1 MSIIETINKGILPIL
16 RNNISDSDAFVI
28 SKVCDKASFII
39 QNYKQTRV
47 SLVILARKQS
57 VMSASQLLFGFAL
70 KKAVQEDRE
79 LIRTN
84 TQILLSYASVIQRFQ
99 DFTNMLPE
107 LGQSDREDMF
117 VSIFS
122 EMPENFMDV
131 ISELEEKFK

>member
-1 MSIIETINKGILPIL
+1 M
-16 RNNISDSDAFVI
+16 A
-28 SKVCDKASFII
+28 
-39 QNYKQTRV
+39 
-47 SLVILARKQS
+47 
-57 VMSASQLLFGFAL
+57 ASQLLFGFAL

-107 LGQSDREDMF
+107 LDQSNREDMF

-122 EMPENFMDV
+122 EMSENFMDV
-131 ISELEEKFK
+131 INELGQSLSKHE